1 MCISYICFFVIK
13 LGLLQ
18 ANLFSN
24 TALLS
29 KVNEIVSYQEWW
41 YEWDITVISSY
52 ISTMN
57 FQGRKFAWGSVSLG
71 FESLWFEKVHH
82 WGRVFSVYSLRRYI
96 TGGGALRISNLRKC
110 VMGGGEEEFWESLG
124 WVSVSLGEDF
134 ESLPPC
140 PTSRL
145 LSGLSLWCCL
155 LGFLL
160 LMCTLLPSL
169 PLLAFPSVFRGQN
182 NLFTL

>member
-1 MCISYICFFVIK
+1 MRYYPHKLLYFNNETFRAGNLLEEVCHWVGGLWESLAWESIS
-13 LGLLQ
+13 LG
-18 ANLFSN
+18 
-24 TALLS
+24 
-29 KVNEIVSYQEWW
+29 E
-41 YEWDITVISSY
+41 
-52 ISTMN
+52 
-57 FQGRKFAWGSVSLG
+57 G
-71 FESLWFEKVHH
+71 FESLQLEE
-82 WGRVFSVYSLRRYI
+82 VYYW
-96 TGGGALRISNLRKC
+96 GGALRISNLRKC
-110 VMGGGEEEFWESLG
+110 VMGGGEEGFWESLG
-124 WVSVSLGEDF
+124 WVRVSLGEDF

-169 PLLAFPSVFRGQN
+169 PLLAFPSVLRSQN